1 LFKELNWSLS
11 ETQYNAES
19 IQVLEGLEA
28 IRKRPGMYI
37 GSTGSRG
44 LHHLA
49 YEIIDNAIDEAGA
62 GFCDQIAVII
72 NIDGSITIEDNGR
85 GIPIDIHSVKKIA
98 AVRLAFETL
107 HAGGKFGGD
116 TYKTSG
122 GLHGVGAS
130 VVNALSVY
138 LTADIKR
145 NGKLYRVEYVNGGQ
159 LKSDLHVI
167 GKKVTGTG
175 TTVVFKPDPLIF
187 KETTVFKYDS
197 LRSRLMELSFL
208 NNGLTIL
215 LTDLRG
221 ETKSE
226 TFSPKNGIIGFID
239 HLIKLSSVS
248 PVHKKPI
255 YFQGEKDDV
264 LVECAIQYN
273 DGDDESLHSYV
284 NNIPTD
290 EGGTH
295 ESGFRTALTKVFN
308 NYGRKNNLF
317 KKDESLIGDDLKD
330 GLTCVLSLKV
340 KEPQFEGQTK
350 TKLSNMEVEG
360 IVQSLTN
367 EGISQFF
374 EQNSSVAKDVIN
386 RALTTCLIR
395 LAAKKAKELK
405 KKARDAEVKALS
417 GKLAACSGKDKSRNE
432 LFLVEGDSAG
442 GSAKMGRDRRFQAIL
457 PLRGKVINTYRAKID
472 KVLGNEEI
480 RSIITAVG
488 SGIGKEFD
496 LEKGNY
502 ARVCIMTDADIDG
515 AHIRCLLLTFFYR
528 YMKPLILSG
537 RVYIAQSPLYK
548 VEKERGKIIRYA
560 FNDNELK
567 KELKEL
573 GKTAKISRY
582 KGLGEM
588 NPEQLWETTL
598 NPANRRMIQVTI
610 DDTLEAERKL
620 RILMSEQV
628 EPRRDFLMENIVFTD
643 DDM

>member
-1 LFKELNWSLS
+1 MSA
-11 ETQYNAES
+11 TQYNAES

-28 IRKRPGMYI
+28 VRKRPGMYI

-49 YEIIDNAIDEAGA
+49 YEIIDNAIDEAGS
-62 GFCDQIAVII
+62 GFCDQITVII

-85 GIPIDIHSVKKIA
+85 GIPVDIHSVKKIA

-138 LTADIKR
+138 LTIDIKR
-145 NGKLYRVEYVNGGQ
+145 GGKLYRVEYVNGGQ

-167 GKKVTGTG
+167 GKKITGTG

-187 KETTVFKYDS
+187 KETTAFKYDS

-255 YFQGEKDDV
+255 YFKGEKDDV
-264 LVECAIQYN
+264 IVECAIQYN

-340 KEPQFEGQTK
+340 KDPQFEGQTK

-374 EQNSSVAKDVIN
+374 EQNSSIAKDVIN
-386 RALTTCLIR
+386 RTLTTCLLR
-395 LAAKKAKELK
+395 LATKKAKELK

-442 GSAKMGRDRRFQAIL
+442 GSAKMGRDRRSQAIL

-488 SGIGKEFD
+488 SGVGKEFD

-560 FNDNELK
+560 FNDHELK

-620 RILMSEQV
+620 RILMSEEV

>member
-1 LFKELNWSLS
+1 MSA
-11 ETQYNAES
+11 TQYNAES

-28 IRKRPGMYI
+28 VRKRPGMYI

-62 GFCDQIAVII
+62 GFCDQITVTI
-72 NIDGSITIEDNGR
+72 NIDGSIMIEDNGR

-130 VVNALSVY
+130 VVNALSIY
-138 LTADIKR
+138 LSVDVKR
-145 NGKLYRVEYVNGGQ
+145 NGKIYRVEYVNGGQ
-159 LKSDLHVI
+159 LKSDVHVI
-167 GKKVTGTG
+167 GKKITGTG
-175 TTVVFKPDPLIF
+175 TTVVFKPDPIIF

-208 NNGLTIL
+208 NDGLTIIL
-215 LTDLRG
+215 HDLRG

-239 HLIKLSSVS
+239 HLIRQSNVS
-248 PVHKKPI
+248 PVHKRPI
-255 YFQGEKDDV
+255 YFKGEKDEV
-264 LVECAIQYN
+264 IVECAIQYN
-273 DGDDESLHSYV
+273 DGDDESLHTYV

-295 ESGFRTALTKVFN
+295 ESGFRTALTRVFN

-340 KEPQFEGQTK
+340 KDPQFEGQTK

-374 EQNSSVAKDVIN
+374 EQNASIAKDVIN
-386 RALTTCLIR
+386 RTLTTCLLR

-457 PLRGKVINTYRAKID
+457 PLRGKVINTYRAKMD

-480 RSIITAVG
+480 RSIITAIG

-502 ARVCIMTDADIDG
+502 ARICIMTDADIDG

-548 VEKERGKIIRYA
+548 VEKERGKLIHYA
-560 FNDNELK
+560 FNDQELK

-598 NPANRRMIQVTI
+598 NPTNRRMIQVTI

>member
-1 LFKELNWSLS
+1 M
-11 ETQYNAES
+11 QYNAES

-28 IRKRPGMYI
+28 VRRRPGMYI
-37 GSTGSRG
+37 GSTGGKG

-62 GFCDQIAVII
+62 GFCDRISVIL
-72 NIDGSITIEDNGR
+72 NRDGSITIEDNGR
-85 GIPIDIHSVKKIA
+85 GIPVDIHPVKKIS

-130 VVNALSVY
+130 VVNALSEF
-138 LTADIKR
+138 LTVEIKR
-145 NGKLYRVEYVNGGQ
+145 DGKLYRVEYFQGGE
-159 LKSDLHVI
+159 LKSDLKI
-167 GKKVTGTG
+167 INKKVKGTG
-175 TTVVFKPDPLIF
+175 TTVTFKPDPHIF
-187 KETTVFKYDS
+187 KETTVFKYDT

-208 NNGLTIL
+208 NQGLTII
-215 LTDLRG
+215 LTDQRG
-221 ETKSE
+221 DIRSE
-226 TFSPKNGIIGFID
+226 TFYQQQGIIGFVE
-239 HLIKLSSVS
+239 HLMKEAGVS

-255 YFQGEKDDV
+255 YFLGEKEDV
-264 LVECAIQYN
+264 IVECALQYN
-273 DGDDESLHSYV
+273 DGEDEAMHSYV

-295 ESGFRTALTKVFN
+295 ESGFRTALTKAFN
-308 NYGRKNNLF
+308 NYARKNNLF
-317 KKDESLIGDDLKD
+317 KKDEGLIGDDLRD
-330 GLTCVLSLKV
+330 GLTCILSLKV

-350 TKLSNMEVEG
+350 TKLSNLEVEG

-367 EGISQFF
+367 EGISQFL
-374 EQNSSVAKDVIN
+374 EQNPALAKQVIS
-386 RALTTCLIR
+386 RTLTTCLQR

-417 GKLAACSGKDKSRNE
+417 GKLAACSGKDKTRNE

-457 PLRGKVINTYRAKID
+457 PLRGKVINTYRAKLD
-472 KVLGNEEI
+472 RVLENEEI

-496 LEKGNY
+496 LDKGNY

-560 FNDNELK
+560 FNDEELK

-573 GKTAKISRY
+573 GKTAKVSRY

>member
-1 LFKELNWSLS
+1 LS

-28 IRKRPGMYI
+28 VRKRPGMYI

-62 GFCDQIAVII
+62 GFCDQIAVTI
-72 NIDGSITIEDNGR
+72 NIDGSITIVDNGR
-85 GIPIDIHSVKKIA
+85 GIPVDIHSVKKIA

-138 LTADIKR
+138 LTVDIKR
-145 NGKLYRVEYVNGGQ
+145 NGKIYRVQYVNGGQ

-175 TTVVFKPDPLIF
+175 TSVAFKPDPLIF
-187 KETTVFKYDS
+187 KETTIFKYDS

-208 NNGLTIL
+208 NNGLTII

-221 ETKSE
+221 ETRSE
-226 TFSPKNGIIGFID
+226 TFSSKNGIIGFID

-248 PVHKKPI
+248 PVLKKPV
-255 YFQGEKDDV
+255 YFKGEKDDV

-317 KKDESLIGDDLKD
+317 KKDENLIGDDLKD

-340 KEPQFEGQTK
+340 KDPQFEGQTK

-374 EQNSSVAKDVIN
+374 EQNSSVAKEVIN
-386 RALTTCLIR
+386 RTLTTCLIR

-472 KVLGNEEI
+472 KILGNEEI

-502 ARVCIMTDADIDG
+502 ARICIMTDADIDG

-528 YMKPLILSG
+528 YMKPLILNG

-548 VEKERGKIIRYA
+548 VEKERGKLVRYA
-560 FNDNELK
+560 FNDQELK

-598 NPANRRMIQVTI
+598 NPTNRRMIQVTI

>member
-1 LFKELNWSLS
+1 MS

-28 IRKRPGMYI
+28 VRKRPGMYI

-62 GFCDQIAVII
+62 GFCDQIAVTI
-72 NIDGSITIEDNGR
+72 NIDGSITIVDNGR
-85 GIPIDIHSVKKIA
+85 GIPVDIHSVKKIA

-138 LTADIKR
+138 LTVDIKR
-145 NGKLYRVEYVNGGQ
+145 NGKIYRVEYINGGQ

-167 GKKVTGTG
+167 GKKITGTG
-175 TTVVFKPDPLIF
+175 TSVVFKPDPLIF
-187 KETTVFKYDS
+187 KETTIFKYDS

-208 NNGLTIL
+208 NNGLTII

-221 ETKSE
+221 ETRSE
-226 TFSPKNGIIGFID
+226 TFSSKNGIIGFID

-248 PVHKKPI
+248 PVLKKPV
-255 YFQGEKDDV
+255 YFKGEKDDV

-317 KKDESLIGDDLKD
+317 KKDENLIGDDLKD

-340 KEPQFEGQTK
+340 KDPQFEGQTK

-374 EQNSSVAKDVIN
+374 EQNSSVAKEVIN
-386 RALTTCLIR
+386 RTLTTCLIR

-472 KVLGNEEI
+472 KILGNEEI

-528 YMKPLILSG
+528 YMKPLILNG

-548 VEKERGKIIRYA
+548 VEKERGKLIRYA
-560 FNDNELK
+560 FNDQELK

-598 NPANRRMIQVTI
+598 NPTNRRMIQVTI

>member
-1 LFKELNWSLS
+1 MS

-28 IRKRPGMYI
+28 VRKRPGMYI

-62 GFCDQIAVII
+62 EFCDQIAVTI
-72 NIDGSITIEDNGR
+72 NIDGSMTIEDNGR
-85 GIPIDIHSVKKIA
+85 GIPVDIHSVKKIA

-107 HAGGKFGGD
+107 HAGGKFSGD

-130 VVNALSVY
+130 VVNALSAY
-138 LTADIKR
+138 LTVDIKR
-145 NGKLYRVEYVNGGQ
+145 GGKCYRVEYVNGGQ

-167 GKKVTGTG
+167 GKKITGTG
-175 TTVVFKPDPLIF
+175 TTVIFKPDPLIF
-187 KETTVFKYDS
+187 KETTVFKYDN

-208 NNGLTIL
+208 NNGLTIFL
-215 LTDLRG
+215 SDKRG

-226 TFSPKNGIIGFID
+226 TFCSQNGIIGFVE
-239 HLIKLSSVS
+239 HLSKESAVL
-248 PVHKKPI
+248 PVHKKPL
-255 YFQGEKDDV
+255 YFKGEKDDV
-264 LVECAIQYN
+264 IVECALQYT

-308 NYGRKNNLF
+308 NYGRKNNIF
-317 KKDESLIGDDLKD
+317 KKDENLIGDDLRD
-330 GLTCVLSLKV
+330 GLICVLSLKV
-340 KEPQFEGQTK
+340 KDPQFEGQTK

-374 EQNSSVAKDVIN
+374 EQNPSVAKDVIN
-386 RALTTCLIR
+386 RTLTTCLVR

-472 KVLGNEEI
+472 KVLENEEI

-502 ARVCIMTDADIDG
+502 ARICIMTDADIDG

-560 FNDNELK
+560 FDDNELK
-567 KELKEL
+567 KELKDL

-598 NPANRRMIQVTI
+598 NPVNRRMVQVTI
-610 DDTLEAERKL
+610 DDLLEAERKL

>member
-1 LFKELNWSLS
+1 MS
-11 ETQYNAES
+11 ETQYNGES
-19 IQVLEGLEA
+19 IQVLEGLA
-28 IRKRPGMYI
+28 AVRKRPGMYI
-37 GSTGSRG
+37 GSTGSKG

-62 GFCDQIAVII
+62 GFCDRIEVTL
-72 NIDGSITIEDNGR
+72 NPDGSLTIDDNGR
-85 GIPIDIHSVKKIA
+85 GIPVEVHSVKKIP

-107 HAGGKFGGD
+107 HAGGKFDGNS
-116 TYKTSG
+116 YKTSG

-138 LTADIKR
+138 MTVNIRR
-145 NGKLYRVEYVNGGQ
+145 NGKRYCVEYFNGGQ
-159 LKSDLHVI
+159 LKSDLHII
-167 GKKVTGTG
+167 GKKVIGTG
-175 TTVVFKPDPLIF
+175 TLVVFKPDPFIF
-187 KETTVFKYDS
+187 KETTHFKYDN

-215 LTDLRG
+215 LTDLRK
-221 ETKSE
+221 EIKSE
-226 TFSPKNGIIGFID
+226 TFYSQNGIIGFIE
-239 HLIKLSSVS
+239 HLIKASSVS

-255 YFQGEKDDV
+255 YFKGEKDDV
-264 LVECAIQYN
+264 LMECAIKYN

-295 ESGFRTALTKVFN
+295 ESGFRTALTRVFN
-308 NYGRKNNLF
+308 LYGRKNNLF
-317 KKDESLIGDDLKD
+317 KKDENLIGDDLKD
-330 GLTCVLSLKV
+330 GLTCVLSLKI
-340 KEPQFEGQTK
+340 KDPQFEGQTK
-350 TKLSNMEVEG
+350 TRLSNMEVEG

-374 EQNSSVAKDVIN
+374 DQNPSVAKEVIN
-386 RALTTCLIR
+386 RSLTTCLQR
-395 LAAKKAKELK
+395 MAAKKAKELK
-405 KKARDAEVKALS
+405 KKTRDAEVKALS

-457 PLRGKVINTYRAKID
+457 PLRGKVINTYRAKLD
-472 KVLGNEEI
+472 KVLENEEI

-496 LEKGNY
+496 LVKGNY
-502 ARVCIMTDADIDG
+502 ARICIMTDADIDG

-560 FNDNELK
+560 FDEHELK

>member
-1 LFKELNWSLS
+1 MSA
-11 ETQYNAES
+11 TQYNAES

-28 IRKRPGMYI
+28 VRKRPGMYI

-62 GFCDQIAVII
+62 GFCNQISVTI
-72 NIDGSITIEDNGR
+72 NIDGSIMIEDNGR
-85 GIPIDIHSVKKIA
+85 GIPVDIHSVKKIA

-130 VVNALSVY
+130 VVNALSVF
-138 LTADIKR
+138 LTVDIKR

-167 GKKVTGTG
+167 GKKIIGTG
-175 TTVVFKPDPLIF
+175 SSVVFKPDPLIF
-187 KETTVFKYDS
+187 KETTTFKYDS

-208 NNGLTIL
+208 NNGLTII

-226 TFSPKNGIIGFID
+226 TFSPQNGIIGFID
-239 HLIKLSSVS
+239 HLNKLTNVS

-255 YFQGEKDDV
+255 YFKGEKEDV
-264 LVECAIQYN
+264 IVECAIQYN
-273 DGDDESLHSYV
+273 DSDDESLHSYV

-317 KKDESLIGDDLKD
+317 KKDENLIGDDLKD

-340 KEPQFEGQTK
+340 KDPQFEGQTK

-374 EQNSSVAKDVIN
+374 EQNTSIAKEVIN

-417 GKLAACSGKDKSRNE
+417 GKLAACSGKDKTRNE

-472 KVLGNEEI
+472 KVLENEEI

-488 SGIGKEFD
+488 SGVGKEFD

-548 VEKERGKIIRYA
+548 LEKERGKIVHYA
-560 FNDNELK
+560 FDDHELK

-598 NPANRRMIQVTI
+598 NPTNRRMIQVTI

-620 RILMSEQV
+620 RILMSELV

>member
-1 LFKELNWSLS
+1 MSA
-11 ETQYNAES
+11 TQYNAES

-28 IRKRPGMYI
+28 VRKRPSMYI

-49 YEIIDNAIDEAGA
+49 YEIIDNAIDEAGS
-62 GFCDQIAVII
+62 GFCDQIAVTI

-85 GIPIDIHSVKKIA
+85 GIPVDIHSIKKIA

-138 LTADIKR
+138 LTVDIKR
-145 NGKLYRVEYVNGGQ
+145 NGKLYHVEYVNGGQ

-167 GKKVTGTG
+167 GKKITGTG

-248 PVHKKPI
+248 PVHKNPI
-255 YFQGEKDDV
+255 YFKGEKDDV
-264 LVECAIQYN
+264 IVECAIQYN

-340 KEPQFEGQTK
+340 KDPQFEGQTK

-374 EQNSSVAKDVIN
+374 EQNSSIAKDVIN
-386 RALTTCLIR
+386 RTLTTCLLR

-560 FNDNELK
+560 FNDHELK

>member
-1 LFKELNWSLS
+1 MSDQ
-11 ETQYNAES
+11 QYNANS

-28 IRKRPGMYI
+28 VRKRPGMYI
-37 GSTGSRG
+37 GSTGSKG

-62 GFCDQIAVII
+62 GFCDQIFITI
-72 NIDGSITIEDNGR
+72 NVDGSMTVEDNGR
-85 GIPIDIHSVKKIA
+85 GIPVDIHADKQIS

-107 HAGGKFGGD
+107 HAGGKFGGEI
-116 TYKTSG
+116 YKTSG

-130 VVNALSVY
+130 VVNALCVY
-138 LTADIKR
+138 LTVEIKR
-145 NGKLYRVEYVNGGQ
+145 DGKLYRVEYHNGGQ
-159 LKSDLHVI
+159 LKSDLAIV
-167 GKKVTGTG
+167 KKKIKGTG
-175 TTVVFKPDPLIF
+175 TSVTFKPDPLIF
-187 KETTVFKYDS
+187 KETTVFKYDT
-197 LRSRLMELSFL
+197 LKSRLMELSYL
-208 NNGLTIL
+208 NSGLTII
-215 LTDLRG
+215 LTDKRG

-226 TFSPKNGIIGFID
+226 TFSSQNGIIGFVE
-239 HLIKLSSVS
+239 HLNREAGLAI
-248 PVHKKPI
+248 VHKKPI
-255 YFQGEKDDV
+255 YFQGAKEDV
-264 LVECAIQYN
+264 LIECAIQYN
-273 DGDDESLHSYV
+273 EGEDESLHSYV

-317 KKDESLIGDDLKD
+317 KKDENLIGDDLKD
-330 GLTCVLSLKV
+330 GLTCVLALKIRD
-340 KEPQFEGQTK
+340 PQFEGQTK
-350 TKLSNMEVEG
+350 TKLSNMEIEG

-367 EGISQFF
+367 EGIGQFF
-374 EQNSSVAKDVIN
+374 EKNPSLAKEVIN
-386 RALTTCLIR
+386 RTLSTCLLR

-405 KKARDAEVKALS
+405 KKTRDAEVKALS
-417 GKLAACSGKDKSRNE
+417 GKLAACSGKDKTRNE

-457 PLRGKVINTYRAKID
+457 PLRGKVINTYRAKTD
-472 KVLGNEEI
+472 KVLENEEI
-480 RSIITAVG
+480 RSIISAIG

-528 YMKPLILSG
+528 YMKPLILG
-537 RVYIAQSPLYK
+537 GKVFIAQSPLYK
-548 VEKERGKIIRYA
+548 IEKERGKIIRYA
-560 FNDNELK
+560 FDDDELK
-567 KELKEL
+567 RELKEL

-598 NPANRRMIQVTI
+598 NPVNRRMIQVTI
-610 DDTLEAERKL
+610 DDALEAERKL

-628 EPRRDFLMENIVFTD
+628 EPRREFMMENIIFTN

>member
-1 LFKELNWSLS
+1 MSA
-11 ETQYNAES
+11 TQYNAES

-28 IRKRPGMYI
+28 VRKRPGMYI

-62 GFCDQIAVII
+62 GFCSQITVTI
-72 NIDGSITIEDNGR
+72 NIDGSIMIEDNGR

-138 LTADIKR
+138 LIVDVKR
-145 NGKLYRVEYVNGGQ
+145 NGKIYRVEYVNGGQ
-159 LKSDLHVI
+159 LKSDVHVI
-167 GKKVTGTG
+167 GKKITGTG
-175 TTVVFKPDPLIF
+175 TTVVFKPDPIIF

-208 NNGLTIL
+208 NDGLTITL
-215 LTDLRG
+215 HDLRG
-221 ETKSE
+221 DTKSE
-226 TFSPKNGIIGFID
+226 IFSPKNGIIGFID
-239 HLIKLSSVS
+239 HLIKQSNVS

-255 YFQGEKDDV
+255 YFKGEKEEV
-264 LVECAIQYN
+264 IVECAIQYN

-295 ESGFRTALTKVFN
+295 ESGFRTALTRVFN

-340 KEPQFEGQTK
+340 KDPQFEGQTK
-350 TKLSNMEVEG
+350 TKPSNMEVEG
-360 IVQSLTN
+360 LVQSLTN

-374 EQNSSVAKDVIN
+374 DQNASVAKDVIN

-480 RSIITAVG
+480 RSIITAIG

-548 VEKERGKIIRYA
+548 VEKERGKLIRYA
-560 FNDNELK
+560 FNDRELK
-567 KELKEL
+567 RELKEL

-598 NPANRRMIQVTI
+598 NPTNRRMIQVTI

>member
-1 LFKELNWSLS
+1 MSA
-11 ETQYNAES
+11 TRYNAES

-28 IRKRPGMYI
+28 VRKRPGMYI

-49 YEIIDNAIDEAGA
+49 YEIIDNAIDEAGS
-62 GFCDQIAVII
+62 GFCDQIAVTI
-72 NIDGSITIEDNGR
+72 NIDGSIMIADNGR
-85 GIPIDIHSVKKIA
+85 GIPVDIHSVKKIS

-138 LTADIKR
+138 LTVDIKR
-145 NGKLYRVEYVNGGQ
+145 GGKLYRVEYVNGGQ
-159 LKSDLHVI
+159 LKSDLQVI
-167 GKKVTGTG
+167 KKKITGTG
-175 TTVVFKPDPLIF
+175 TSVVFKPDPSIF
-187 KETTVFKYDS
+187 NETTVFRYDS

-208 NNGLTIL
+208 NSGLTIL

-226 TFSPKNGIIGFID
+226 TFAPKNGIIGFIE
-239 HLIKLSSVS
+239 HLIKLASVS
-248 PVHKKPI
+248 PVHKNPI
-255 YFQGEKDDV
+255 YFKGEKDDV
-264 LVECAIQYN
+264 ILECAIQYN
-273 DGDDESLHSYV
+273 DGDDEALRSYV

-317 KKDESLIGDDLKD
+317 KKEESLIGDDLKD

-340 KEPQFEGQTK
+340 KDPQFEGQTK

-374 EQNSSVAKDVIN
+374 EQNPSVAKDVIN
-386 RALTTCLIR
+386 RTLTTCLLR

-472 KVLGNEEI
+472 KVLANEEI
-480 RSIITAVG
+480 RSIITAIG

-548 VEKERGKIIRYA
+548 IEKERGKIIRYA
-560 FNDNELK
+560 FNEHELK

-598 NPANRRMIQVTI
+598 NPVNRRMIQVTI

-620 RILMSEQV
+620 RILMSELV
-628 EPRRDFLMENIVFTD
+628 EPRHNFLMENIVFSD
-643 DDM
+643 DDL

>member
-1 LFKELNWSLS
+1 LS

-28 IRKRPGMYI
+28 VRKRPGMYI

-49 YEIIDNAIDEAGA
+49 YEIIDNAIDEAGV
-62 GFCDQIAVII
+62 GLCDRIAVTL
-72 NIDGSITIEDNGR
+72 NKDGSITIEDNGR
-85 GIPIDIHSVKKIA
+85 GIPVDIHPIKKIP

-107 HAGGKFGGD
+107 HAGGKFSGD
-116 TYKTSG
+116 AYKTSG

-130 VVNALSVY
+130 VVNALSVD
-138 LTADIKR
+138 LSVEIKR
-145 NGKLYRVEYVNGGQ
+145 GGKLYRIEYIDGGQ
-159 LKSDLHVI
+159 LKSDLQVI
-167 GKKVTGTG
+167 KKKITGTG

-187 KETTVFKYDS
+187 KETTIFKYDS

-208 NNGLTIL
+208 NNGLTII

-221 ETKSE
+221 EIKSE
-226 TFSPKNGIIGFID
+226 TFFFQNGIVGFVE
-239 HLIKLSSVS
+239 HLIKEASVS

-255 YFQGEKDDV
+255 YFKGEKEEV
-264 LVECAIQYN
+264 IVECAVLYN

-308 NYGRKNNLF
+308 SYGRKNNLF

-350 TKLSNMEVEG
+350 TKLSNPEIEG

-374 EQNSSVAKDVIN
+374 EQNSTVAKDVIN
-386 RALTTCLIR
+386 RTLTTCLIR

-417 GKLAACSGKDKSRNE
+417 GKLAACSGKDKSLNE

-457 PLRGKVINTYRAKID
+457 PLRGKVINTYRAKLD
-472 KVLGNEEI
+472 KVLENEEI

-502 ARVCIMTDADIDG
+502 ARICIMTDADIDG

-548 VEKERGKIIRYA
+548 VERDRGKMIRYA
-560 FNDNELK
+560 FDDHELK
-567 KELKEL
+567 QELKEL

-628 EPRRDFLMENIVFTD
+628 EPRRDFLMENIIFTD

>member
-1 LFKELNWSLS
+1 LS

-28 IRKRPGMYI
+28 VRKRPGMYI

-49 YEIIDNAIDEAGA
+49 YEIIDNAIDETGI
-62 GFCDQIAVII
+62 GFCDQIAVTI
-72 NIDGSITIEDNGR
+72 NLDGSITIEDNGR
-85 GIPIDIHSVKKIA
+85 GIPVDIHSVKKIA

-138 LTADIKR
+138 LTVDIKR
-145 NGKLYRVEYVNGGQ
+145 NGKLYRVEYINGGQ

-187 KETTVFKYDS
+187 KETTIFKYDS

-226 TFSPKNGIIGFID
+226 SFSAENGIIGFID
-239 HLIKLSSVS
+239 HLNKSASVS

-255 YFQGEKDDV
+255 YFKGEKDDV

-295 ESGFRTALTKVFN
+295 ESGFRTALTRVFN

-317 KKDESLIGDDLKD
+317 KKDENLIGDDLKD

-340 KEPQFEGQTK
+340 KDPQFEGQTK

>member
-1 LFKELNWSLS
+1 MS

-28 IRKRPGMYI
+28 VRKRPGMYI

-62 GFCDQIAVII
+62 GFCDQIAVTI
-72 NIDGSITIEDNGR
+72 NIDGSITVEDNGR
-85 GIPIDIHSVKKIA
+85 GIPVDIHSVKKIA

-145 NGKLYRVEYVNGGQ
+145 DGKLYRVEYVDGGQ

-167 GKKVTGTG
+167 KKKITGTG

-221 ETKSE
+221 ETRSE

-255 YFQGEKDDV
+255 YFKGEKDDV
-264 LVECAIQYN
+264 IVECAIQYN

-295 ESGFRTALTKVFN
+295 ESGFRTALTRVFN

-317 KKDESLIGDDLKD
+317 KKDENLIGDDLKD

-340 KEPQFEGQTK
+340 KDPQFEGQTK

-386 RALTTCLIR
+386 RTLTTCLIR

-560 FNDNELK
+560 FNDHELK
-567 KELKEL
+567 QELKEL

>member
-1 LFKELNWSLS
+1 LS
-11 ETQYNAES
+11 ATQYNAES

-28 IRKRPGMYI
+28 VRKRPGMYI

-62 GFCDQIAVII
+62 GFCNQISVTI
-72 NIDGSITIEDNGR
+72 NIDGSIMIEDNGR
-85 GIPIDIHSVKKIA
+85 GIPVDIHSVKKIA

-130 VVNALSVY
+130 VVNALSVF
-138 LTADIKR
+138 LTVDIKR

-167 GKKVTGTG
+167 GKKIIGTG
-175 TTVVFKPDPLIF
+175 SSVVFKPDPLIF
-187 KETTVFKYDS
+187 KETTTFKYDS

-208 NNGLTIL
+208 NNGLTII

-226 TFSPKNGIIGFID
+226 TFSPQNGIIGFID
-239 HLIKLSSVS
+239 HLNKLTNVS

-255 YFQGEKDDV
+255 YFKGEKEDV
-264 LVECAIQYN
+264 IVECAIQYN
-273 DGDDESLHSYV
+273 DSDDESLHSYV

-317 KKDESLIGDDLKD
+317 KKDENLIGDDLKD

-340 KEPQFEGQTK
+340 KDPQFEGQTK

-374 EQNSSVAKDVIN
+374 EQNTSIAKEVIN

-417 GKLAACSGKDKSRNE
+417 GKLAACSGKDKTRNE

-472 KVLGNEEI
+472 KVLENEEI

-488 SGIGKEFD
+488 SGVGKEFD

-548 VEKERGKIIRYA
+548 LEKERGKIVHYA
-560 FNDNELK
+560 FDDHELK

-598 NPANRRMIQVTI
+598 NPTNRRMIQVTI

-620 RILMSEQV
+620 RILMSELV

>member
-1 LFKELNWSLS
+1 MS

-28 IRKRPGMYI
+28 VRKRPGMYI
-37 GSTGSRG
+37 GSTGSKG
-44 LHHLA
+44 LHHCA
-49 YEIIDNAIDEAGA
+49 FEIIDNAIDEAGA
-62 GFCDQIAVII
+62 GFCDRISVTV

-85 GIPIDIHSVKKIA
+85 GIPVDIHPVKKIA

-130 VVNALSVY
+130 VVNALSSY
-138 LTADIKR
+138 LIVQIKR
-145 NGKLYRVEYVNGGQ
+145 GGKLYSVEYANGGE
-159 LKSDLHVI
+159 LKSDLHI
-167 GKKVTGTG
+167 IKKKITGTG
-175 TTVVFKPDPLIF
+175 TTVIFKPDPLIF
-187 KETTVFKYDS
+187 KETTVFKYDT
-197 LRSRLMELSFL
+197 LKSRLMELSFL
-208 NNGLTIL
+208 NKELTIL
-215 LTDLRG
+215 LTDQRG
-221 ETKSE
+221 ETTKSE
-226 TFSPKNGIIGFID
+226 TFISKNGIIGFVD
-239 HLIKLSSVS
+239 HLVKESRFS

-255 YFQGEKDDV
+255 YFQGEKEDV
-264 LVECAIQYN
+264 VVECAIQYN

-350 TKLSNMEVEG
+350 TKLSNMEAEG

-374 EQNSSVAKDVIN
+374 EHNPSTAKDVIN
-386 RALTTCLIR
+386 RTLTTCALR

-405 KKARDAEVKALS
+405 KKARDAELKALS
-417 GKLAACSGKDKSRNE
+417 GKLAACSGKDKALNE

-457 PLRGKVINTYRAKID
+457 PLRGKVINTYRAKLD
-472 KVLGNEEI
+472 KILENEEI
-480 RSIITAVG
+480 RSIITSIGA
-488 SGIGKEFD
+488 GIGKEFD
-496 LEKGNY
+496 LEKCNY

-528 YMKPLILSG
+528 YMKPLIQNG
-537 RVYIAQSPLYK
+537 RVFIAQSPLYK
-548 VEKERGKIIRYA
+548 VEKERGKLIRYA
-560 FNDNELK
+560 FDDQELK
-567 KELKEL
+567 KELKDL

-598 NPANRRMIQVTI
+598 NPVKRRMIQVTI

-628 EPRRDFLMENIVFTD
+628 EPRRDFLMENIIFTD

>member
-1 LFKELNWSLS
+1 MSAN
-11 ETQYNAES
+11 QYNAES

-28 IRKRPGMYI
+28 VRRRPGMYI

-62 GFCDQIAVII
+62 GFCDYISVTLNQ
-72 NIDGSITIEDNGR
+72 DGSIAIEDNGR
-85 GIPIDIHSVKKIA
+85 GIPVDIHAGKKIS

-130 VVNALSVY
+130 VVNALSES
-138 LTADIKR
+138 LTVEIKR
-145 NGKLYRVEYVNGGQ
+145 DGKLYRVEYLHGGE
-159 LKSDLHVI
+159 LKSDLKAV
-167 GKKVTGTG
+167 GKKIKGTG
-175 TTVVFKPDPLIF
+175 TTVIFKPDPSTF
-187 KETTVFKYDS
+187 KETTTFKYDT
-197 LRSRLMELSFL
+197 LRSRLLELSFL
-208 NNGLTIL
+208 NKGLTII

-221 ETKSE
+221 EMKSE
-226 TFSPKNGIIGFID
+226 TFSQQQGIIGFVE
-239 HLIKLSSVS
+239 HLMKEAGVS
-248 PVHKKPI
+248 AVHRKII
-255 YFQGEKDDV
+255 YFTGQKEDV
-264 LVECAIQYN
+264 IVECALQYS
-273 DGDDESLHSYV
+273 DGEDEALHSYV

-295 ESGFRTALTKVFN
+295 ESGFRTALTKAFN

-317 KKDESLIGDDLKD
+317 KKEESLIGDDLRD
-330 GLTCVLSLKV
+330 GLTCILSLKI
-340 KEPQFEGQTK
+340 KDPQFEGQTK
-350 TKLSNMEVEG
+350 TKLSNLEVEG

-367 EGISQFF
+367 EGISQFL
-374 EQNSSVAKDVIN
+374 EQNPALAKQVIN
-386 RALTTCLIR
+386 RTLTTCLLR

-417 GKLAACSGKDKSRNE
+417 GKLAACSGKDKNRNE

-457 PLRGKVINTYRAKID
+457 PLRGKVINTYRAKLD
-472 KVLGNEEI
+472 KILENEEI

-528 YMKPLILSG
+528 YMKPLILNG
-537 RVYIAQSPLYK
+537 RVFIAQSPLYK
-548 VEKERGKIIRYA
+548 VEKERGKITRYA
-560 FNDNELK
+560 FDDGELK
-567 KELKEL
+567 QQLKEL
-573 GKTAKISRY
+573 GKTAKVSRY

-620 RILMSEQV
+620 RILMGDQV
-628 EPRRDFLMENIVFTD
+628 EPRRDFLMDNIVFTD

>member
-1 LFKELNWSLS
+1 MS

-28 IRKRPGMYI
+28 VRKRPGMYI

-62 GFCDQIAVII
+62 GFCDQITVTI

-85 GIPIDIHSVKKIA
+85 GIPVDIHSVKKIP

-145 NGKLYRVEYVNGGQ
+145 GGKLYRVEYVNGGQ
-159 LKSDLHVI
+159 LKADLHI
-167 GKKVTGTG
+167 IKKKISGTG

-187 KETTVFKYDS
+187 KETTIFKYDS

-208 NNGLTIL
+208 NNGLTIS

-226 TFSPKNGIIGFID
+226 TFSPIDGIIGFVE
-239 HLIKLSSVS
+239 HLIKEASVL

-255 YFQGEKDDV
+255 YFKGEKEDV
-264 LVECAIQYN
+264 IIECAIQYN
-273 DGDDESLHSYV
+273 NGDDESLHSYV

-317 KKDESLIGDDLKD
+317 KKDENLIGDDLKD

-340 KEPQFEGQTK
+340 KDPQFEGQTK

-374 EQNSSVAKDVIN
+374 
-386 RALTTCLIR
+386 
-395 LAAKKAKELK
+395 
-405 KKARDAEVKALS
+405 
-417 GKLAACSGKDKSRNE
+417 
-432 LFLVEGDSAG
+432 
-442 GSAKMGRDRRFQAIL
+442 
-457 PLRGKVINTYRAKID
+457 
-472 KVLGNEEI
+472 
-480 RSIITAVG
+480 
-488 SGIGKEFD
+488 
-496 LEKGNY
+496 
-502 ARVCIMTDADIDG
+502 
-515 AHIRCLLLTFFYR
+515 
-528 YMKPLILSG
+528 
-537 RVYIAQSPLYK
+537 
-548 VEKERGKIIRYA
+548 
-560 FNDNELK
+560 
-567 KELKEL
+567 
-573 GKTAKISRY
+573 
-582 KGLGEM
+582 
-588 NPEQLWETTL
+588 
-598 NPANRRMIQVTI
+598 
-610 DDTLEAERKL
+610 
-620 RILMSEQV
+620 
-628 EPRRDFLMENIVFTD
+628 
-643 DDM
+643 

>member
-1 LFKELNWSLS
+1 MS

-28 IRKRPGMYI
+28 VRKRPGMYI

-49 YEIIDNAIDEAGA
+49 YEIIDNAIDEAGV
-62 GFCDQIAVII
+62 GLCDRIAVTL
-72 NIDGSITIEDNGR
+72 NKDGSITIEDNGR
-85 GIPIDIHSVKKIA
+85 GIPVDIHPIKKIP

-107 HAGGKFGGD
+107 HAGGKFSGD
-116 TYKTSG
+116 AYKTSG

-130 VVNALSVY
+130 VVNALSVD
-138 LTADIKR
+138 LSVEIKR
-145 NGKLYRVEYVNGGQ
+145 GGKLYRIEYIDGGQ
-159 LKSDLHVI
+159 LKSDLQVI
-167 GKKVTGTG
+167 KKKITGTG

-187 KETTVFKYDS
+187 KETTIFKYDS

-208 NNGLTIL
+208 NNGLTII

-221 ETKSE
+221 EIKSE
-226 TFSPKNGIIGFID
+226 TFFFQNGIVGFVE
-239 HLIKLSSVS
+239 HLIKEASVS

-255 YFQGEKDDV
+255 YFKGEKEEV
-264 LVECAIQYN
+264 IVECAVLYN

-308 NYGRKNNLF
+308 SYGRKNNLF

-350 TKLSNMEVEG
+350 TKLSNPEIEG

-374 EQNSSVAKDVIN
+374 EQNSTVAKDVIN
-386 RALTTCLIR
+386 RTLTTCLIR

-417 GKLAACSGKDKSRNE
+417 GKLAACSGKDKSLNE

-457 PLRGKVINTYRAKID
+457 PLRGKVINTYRAKLD
-472 KVLGNEEI
+472 KVLENEEI

-502 ARVCIMTDADIDG
+502 ARICIMTDADIDG

-548 VEKERGKIIRYA
+548 VERDRGKMIRYA
-560 FNDNELK
+560 FDDHELK
-567 KELKEL
+567 QELKEL

-628 EPRRDFLMENIVFTD
+628 EPRRDFLMENIIFTD

>member
-1 LFKELNWSLS
+1 MSA
-11 ETQYNAES
+11 TRYNAES

-28 IRKRPGMYI
+28 VRKRPGMYI

-49 YEIIDNAIDEAGA
+49 YEIIDNAIDEAGS
-62 GFCDQIAVII
+62 GFCDQIAVTI
-72 NIDGSITIEDNGR
+72 NIDGSIMIADNGR
-85 GIPIDIHSVKKIA
+85 GIPVDIHSVKKIS

-138 LTADIKR
+138 LTVDIKR
-145 NGKLYRVEYVNGGQ
+145 GGKLYRVEYVNGGQ
-159 LKSDLHVI
+159 LKSDLQVI
-167 GKKVTGTG
+167 KKKITGTG
-175 TTVVFKPDPLIF
+175 TSVVFKPDPSIF
-187 KETTVFKYDS
+187 NETTVFRYDS

-208 NNGLTIL
+208 NSGLTIL

-226 TFSPKNGIIGFID
+226 TFAPKNGIIGFIE
-239 HLIKLSSVS
+239 HLIKLASVS
-248 PVHKKPI
+248 PVHKNPI
-255 YFQGEKDDV
+255 YFKGEKDDV
-264 LVECAIQYN
+264 ILECAIQYN
-273 DGDDESLHSYV
+273 DGDDEALRSYV

-317 KKDESLIGDDLKD
+317 KKEESLIGDDLKD

-340 KEPQFEGQTK
+340 KDPQFEGQTK

-374 EQNSSVAKDVIN
+374 EQNPSVAKDVIN
-386 RALTTCLIR
+386 RTLTTCLLR

-480 RSIITAVG
+480 RSIITAIG

-548 VEKERGKIIRYA
+548 IEKERGKIIRYA
-560 FNDNELK
+560 FNEHELK

-598 NPANRRMIQVTI
+598 NPVNRRMIQVTI

-620 RILMSEQV
+620 RILMSELV
-628 EPRRDFLMENIVFTD
+628 EPRHNFLMENIVFSD
-643 DDM
+643 DDL

>member
-1 LFKELNWSLS
+1 MSAAK
-11 ETQYNAES
+11 YNAES

-28 IRKRPGMYI
+28 VRRRPGMYI
-37 GSTGSRG
+37 GSTGAKG

-62 GFCDQIAVII
+62 GFCDRII
-72 NIDGSITIEDNGR
+72 VTLNRDGSIAIEDNGR
-85 GIPIDIHSVKKIA
+85 GIPVDIHPVKKIP

-107 HAGGKFGGD
+107 HAGGKFSGE

-130 VVNALSVY
+130 VVNALSEYV
-138 LTADIKR
+138 TVEIKR
-145 NGKLYRVEYVNGGQ
+145 DDKLYRVEYVKGGE
-159 LKSDLHVI
+159 LKTDLKVV
-167 GKKVTGTG
+167 GKKVKGTG
-175 TTVVFKPDPLIF
+175 TTVVFKPDPAIF
-187 KETTVFKYDS
+187 KETTTFRYDT
-197 LRSRLMELSFL
+197 LRSRLKELSFL
-208 NNGLTIL
+208 NKGLTIM
-215 LTDLRG
+215 LTDQRG
-221 ETKSE
+221 EAKSE
-226 TFSPKNGIIGFID
+226 IFTEQQGIVGFVE
-239 HLIKLSSVS
+239 HLIKEAEVS

-264 LVECAIQYN
+264 IVECALQYN
-273 DGDDESLHSYV
+273 EGEDESLHSYV

-295 ESGFRTALTKVFN
+295 ESGFRTALTKAFN
-308 NYGRKNNLF
+308 QYGRKNNLF
-317 KKDESLIGDDLKD
+317 KKDESLIGDDLRD
-330 GLTCVLSLKV
+330 GLTCILSLKV
-340 KEPQFEGQTK
+340 REPQFEGQTK
-350 TKLSNMEVEG
+350 TKLSNLEVEG
-360 IVQSLTN
+360 IVQSITN
-367 EGISQFF
+367 EGISQAL
-374 EQNSSVAKDVIN
+374 EQNATQAKQVIN
-386 RALTTCLIR
+386 RTLTTCLQR

-417 GKLAACSGKDKSRNE
+417 GKLAACSGKDKTRNE

-457 PLRGKVINTYRAKID
+457 PLRGKVINTYRAKLD
-472 KVLGNEEI
+472 KILENEEI

-488 SGIGKEFD
+488 SGIGKEFE

-528 YMKPLILSG
+528 FMRPLILSG

-548 VEKERGKIIRYA
+548 LEKERGKITRYA
-560 FNDNELK
+560 FDDEELK
-567 KELKEL
+567 QELKDL
-573 GKTAKISRY
+573 GRNVKISRY

-610 DDTLEAERKL
+610 DDSLEAERKL

>member
-1 LFKELNWSLS
+1 LS

-28 IRKRPGMYI
+28 VRKRPGMYI

-62 GFCDQIAVII
+62 GFCDQIAVTI
-72 NIDGSITIEDNGR
+72 NIDGSITIVDNGR
-85 GIPIDIHSVKKIA
+85 GIPVDIHSVKKIA

-138 LTADIKR
+138 LTVDIKR
-145 NGKLYRVEYVNGGQ
+145 NGKIYRVQYVNGGQ

-175 TTVVFKPDPLIF
+175 TSVAFKPDPLIF
-187 KETTVFKYDS
+187 KETTIFKYDS

-208 NNGLTIL
+208 NNGLTII

-221 ETKSE
+221 ETRSE
-226 TFSPKNGIIGFID
+226 TFSSKNGIIGFID

-248 PVHKKPI
+248 PVLKKPV
-255 YFQGEKDDV
+255 YFKGEKDDV

-317 KKDESLIGDDLKD
+317 KKDENLIGDDLKD

-340 KEPQFEGQTK
+340 KDPQFEGQTK

-374 EQNSSVAKDVIN
+374 EQNSSVAKEVIN
-386 RALTTCLIR
+386 RTLTTCLIR

-472 KVLGNEEI
+472 KILGNEEI

-502 ARVCIMTDADIDG
+502 ARICIMTDADIDG

-528 YMKPLILSG
+528 YMKPLILNG

-548 VEKERGKIIRYA
+548 VEKERGKLIRYA
-560 FNDNELK
+560 FNDQELK

-598 NPANRRMIQVTI
+598 NPTNRRMIQVTI

>member
-1 LFKELNWSLS
+1 
-11 ETQYNAES
+11 
-19 IQVLEGLEA
+19 
-28 IRKRPGMYI
+28 MYI

-62 GFCDQIAVII
+62 GFCDRIAVTL
-72 NIDGSITIEDNGR
+72 NKDGSITIEDNGR
-85 GIPIDIHSVKKIA
+85 GIPVDIHPIKKIP

-107 HAGGKFGGD
+107 HAGGKFSGD

-130 VVNALSVY
+130 VVNALSVD
-138 LTADIKR
+138 LSVEIKR
-145 NGKLYRVEYVNGGQ
+145 GGKLYRIEYIDGGQ
-159 LKSDLHVI
+159 LKSDLQVI
-167 GKKVTGTG
+167 KKKITGTG

-187 KETTVFKYDS
+187 KETTIFKYDS

-221 ETKSE
+221 EIKSE
-226 TFSPKNGIIGFID
+226 TFSPQNGIIGFVE
-239 HLIKLSSVS
+239 HLIKEASVS

-255 YFQGEKDDV
+255 YFKGEKEDV
-264 LVECAIQYN
+264 IVECAILYN

-308 NYGRKNNLF
+308 GYGRKNNLF

-350 TKLSNMEVEG
+350 TKLSNQEIEG

-374 EQNSSVAKDVIN
+374 EQNSAVAKEVIN
-386 RALTTCLIR
+386 RTLTTCLIR

-417 GKLAACSGKDKSRNE
+417 GKLAACSGKDKSLNE

-457 PLRGKVINTYRAKID
+457 PLRGKVINTYRAKLD
-472 KVLGNEEI
+472 KVLENEEI

-502 ARVCIMTDADIDG
+502 ARICIMTDADIDG

-548 VEKERGKIIRYA
+548 VEKERGKMIRYA
-560 FNDNELK
+560 FDAHELK
-567 KELKEL
+567 QELKEL

-628 EPRRDFLMENIVFTD
+628 EPRRDFLMANIIFTD

>member
-1 LFKELNWSLS
+1 MSA
-11 ETQYNAES
+11 TQYNAES

-28 IRKRPGMYI
+28 VRKRPGMYI

-49 YEIIDNAIDEAGA
+49 YEIIDNAIDEAGS
-62 GFCDQIAVII
+62 GFCDQITVII

-85 GIPIDIHSVKKIA
+85 GIPVDIHSVKKIA

-138 LTADIKR
+138 LTIDIKR
-145 NGKLYRVEYVNGGQ
+145 GGKLYRVEYVNGGQ

-167 GKKVTGTG
+167 GKKITGTG

-187 KETTVFKYDS
+187 KETTAFKYDS

-255 YFQGEKDDV
+255 YFKGEKDDV
-264 LVECAIQYN
+264 IVECAIQYN

-340 KEPQFEGQTK
+340 KDPQFEGQTK

-374 EQNSSVAKDVIN
+374 EQNSSIAKDVIN
-386 RALTTCLIR
+386 RTLTTCLLR

-442 GSAKMGRDRRFQAIL
+442 GSAKMGRDRRSQAIL

-488 SGIGKEFD
+488 SGVGKEFD

-560 FNDNELK
+560 FNDHELK

-620 RILMSEQV
+620 RILMSEEV

>member
-1 LFKELNWSLS
+1 MS

-28 IRKRPGMYI
+28 VRKRPGMYI

-44 LHHLA
+44 LHHCV
-49 YEIIDNAIDEAGA
+49 YEIIDNAIDEVGA
-62 GFCDQIAVII
+62 GFCNQIAVTI

-85 GIPIDIHSVKKIA
+85 GIPVDIHSVKKIA

-138 LTADIKR
+138 LTVDIKR
-145 NGKLYRVEYVNGGQ
+145 GGKLYRVEYVNGGQ
-159 LKSDLHVI
+159 LKSDLHVV
-167 GKKVTGTG
+167 KKKITGTG
-175 TTVVFKPDPLIF
+175 TTVIFKPDPQIF

-208 NNGLTIL
+208 NDGLTIVL
-215 LTDLRG
+215 SDLRG

-226 TFSPKNGIIGFID
+226 IFSPKNGVIGFVE
-239 HLIKLSSVS
+239 HLIKESSVI

-255 YFQGEKDDV
+255 YFKGEKDDV
-264 LVECAIQYN
+264 VIECAIQYN

-295 ESGFRTALTKVFN
+295 ESGFRTALTKAFN

-340 KEPQFEGQTK
+340 KDPQFEGQTK

-360 IVQSLTN
+360 LVQSLTN
-367 EGISQFF
+367 EGICQFF
-374 EQNSSVAKDVIN
+374 EQNTSIAKDVIN
-386 RALTTCLIR
+386 RTLTTCLLR

-502 ARVCIMTDADIDG
+502 SRVCIMTDADIDG

-560 FNDNELK
+560 FDDHELK
-567 KELKEL
+567 RELKDL

-598 NPANRRMIQVTI
+598 NPVNRRMIQVTI

-628 EPRRDFLMENIVFTD
+628 EPRRDFLMENIVFTE

>member
-1 LFKELNWSLS
+1 
-11 ETQYNAES
+11 
-19 IQVLEGLEA
+19 
-28 IRKRPGMYI
+28 
-37 GSTGSRG
+37 
-44 LHHLA
+44 
-49 YEIIDNAIDEAGA
+49 
-62 GFCDQIAVII
+62 
-72 NIDGSITIEDNGR
+72 
-85 GIPIDIHSVKKIA
+85 
-98 AVRLAFETL
+98 
-107 HAGGKFGGD
+107 
-116 TYKTSG
+116 
-122 GLHGVGAS
+122 
-130 VVNALSVY
+130 
-138 LTADIKR
+138 
-145 NGKLYRVEYVNGGQ
+145 
-159 LKSDLHVI
+159 
-167 GKKVTGTG
+167 
-175 TTVVFKPDPLIF
+175 
-187 KETTVFKYDS
+187 
-197 LRSRLMELSFL
+197 
-208 NNGLTIL
+208 
-215 LTDLRG
+215 
-221 ETKSE
+221 
-226 TFSPKNGIIGFID
+226 
-239 HLIKLSSVS
+239 
-248 PVHKKPI
+248 
-255 YFQGEKDDV
+255 
-264 LVECAIQYN
+264 
-273 DGDDESLHSYV
+273 
-284 NNIPTD
+284 
-290 EGGTH
+290 
-295 ESGFRTALTKVFN
+295 VFN

-340 KEPQFEGQTK
+340 KDPQFEGQTK

-374 EQNSSVAKDVIN
+374 EQNASIAKDVIN
-386 RALTTCLIR
+386 RTLTTCLLR

-457 PLRGKVINTYRAKID
+457 PLRGKVINTYRAKMD

-480 RSIITAVG
+480 RSIITAIG

-548 VEKERGKIIRYA
+548 VEKERGKLIHYA
-560 FNDNELK
+560 FNDQELK

-598 NPANRRMIQVTI
+598 NPTNRRMIQVTI

>member
-1 LFKELNWSLS
+1 LS
-11 ETQYNAES
+11 ATQYNAES

-28 IRKRPGMYI
+28 VRKRPGMYI

-62 GFCDQIAVII
+62 GFCDQITVTI
-72 NIDGSITIEDNGR
+72 NIDGSIMIEDNGR

-130 VVNALSVY
+130 VVNALSIY
-138 LTADIKR
+138 LSVDVKR
-145 NGKLYRVEYVNGGQ
+145 NGKIYRVEYVNGGQ
-159 LKSDLHVI
+159 LKSDVHVI
-167 GKKVTGTG
+167 GKKITGTG
-175 TTVVFKPDPLIF
+175 TTVVFKPDPIIF

-208 NNGLTIL
+208 NDGLTIIL
-215 LTDLRG
+215 HDLRG

-239 HLIKLSSVS
+239 HLIRQSNVS
-248 PVHKKPI
+248 PVHKRPI
-255 YFQGEKDDV
+255 YFKGEKDEV
-264 LVECAIQYN
+264 IVECAIQYN
-273 DGDDESLHSYV
+273 DGDDESLHTYV

-295 ESGFRTALTKVFN
+295 ESGFRTALTRVFN

-340 KEPQFEGQTK
+340 KDPQFEGQTK

-374 EQNSSVAKDVIN
+374 EQNASIAKDVIN
-386 RALTTCLIR
+386 RTLTTCLLR

-457 PLRGKVINTYRAKID
+457 PLRGKVINTYRAKMD

-480 RSIITAVG
+480 RSIITAIG

-548 VEKERGKIIRYA
+548 VEKERGKLIHYA
-560 FNDNELK
+560 FNDQELK

-598 NPANRRMIQVTI
+598 NPTNRRMIQVTI

>member
-1 LFKELNWSLS
+1 LS

-28 IRKRPGMYI
+28 VRKRPGMYI

-49 YEIIDNAIDEAGA
+49 YEIIDNAIDEVGA
-62 GFCDQIAVII
+62 GFCDRIAVTV

-85 GIPIDIHSVKKIA
+85 GIPVDIHSVKKIA

-130 VVNALSVY
+130 VVNALSVF
-138 LTADIKR
+138 LTVEIKR
-145 NGKLYRVEYVNGGQ
+145 GGKLYRVEYVNGGQ

-167 GKKVTGTG
+167 GKNIKGTG
-175 TTVVFKPDPLIF
+175 TMVVFKPDPLIF
-187 KETTVFKYDS
+187 KETIIFKYDT

-215 LTDLRG
+215 LTDQRG

-226 TFSPKNGIIGFID
+226 TFSPKNGIIGFVE
-239 HLIKLSSVS
+239 HLIKESGVS

-255 YFQGEKDDV
+255 YFKGEKDDV
-264 LVECAIQYN
+264 IVECAILFN
-273 DGDDESLHSYV
+273 DGDNESLHSYV

-308 NYGRKNNLF
+308 SYGRKNNLF
-317 KKDESLIGDDLKD
+317 KKDENLIGDDLKD
-330 GLTCVLSLKV
+330 GLTCILSLKV
-340 KEPQFEGQTK
+340 KDPQFEGQTK

-374 EQNSSVAKDVIN
+374 EQNPSAAKDVIN

-417 GKLAACSGKDKSRNE
+417 GKLAACSGKEKSRNE

-457 PLRGKVINTYRAKID
+457 PLRGKVINTFRAKID
-472 KVLGNEEI
+472 KVLENEEI

-496 LEKGNY
+496 LDKGNY

-560 FNDNELK
+560 FNDHELK

-643 DDM
+643 EDM

>member
-1 LFKELNWSLS
+1 MS

-28 IRKRPGMYI
+28 VRKRPGMYI

-62 GFCDQIAVII
+62 GFCDQITVTI
-72 NIDGSITIEDNGR
+72 NIDGSIMIEDNGR
-85 GIPIDIHSVKKIA
+85 GIPVDIHSVKKIP

-145 NGKLYRVEYVNGGQ
+145 GGKLYRVEYVNGGQ
-159 LKSDLHVI
+159 LKADLHVI
-167 GKKVTGTG
+167 KKKITGTG
-175 TTVVFKPDPLIF
+175 TSVVFKPDPLIF

-226 TFSPKNGIIGFID
+226 TFSPKNGIIGFVE
-239 HLIKLSSVS
+239 HLIKEASVL

-255 YFQGEKDDV
+255 YFKGEKEDV
-264 LVECAIQYN
+264 IVECAIQYN

-317 KKDESLIGDDLKD
+317 KKDENLIGDDLKD

-340 KEPQFEGQTK
+340 KDPQFEGQTK

-386 RALTTCLIR
+386 RTLTTCLIR

-417 GKLAACSGKDKSRNE
+417 GKLAACSGKDKTRNE

-472 KVLGNEEI
+472 KVLENEEI

-560 FNDNELK
+560 FDDHELK

>member
-1 LFKELNWSLS
+1 LS
-11 ETQYNAES
+11 ATQYNAES

-28 IRKRPGMYI
+28 VRKRPGMYI

-62 GFCDQIAVII
+62 GFCDQITVTI
-72 NIDGSITIEDNGR
+72 NIDQSIMIEDNGR

-138 LTADIKR
+138 LSVDVKR
-145 NGKLYRVEYVNGGQ
+145 NGKLYRLEYVNGGQ
-159 LKSDLHVI
+159 LKSDVHVV
-167 GKKVTGTG
+167 GKKIEGTG
-175 TTVVFKPDPLIF
+175 TTVVFKPDPIIF
-187 KETTVFKYDS
+187 KETIVFKYDS

-208 NNGLTIL
+208 NDGLTIIL
-215 LTDLRG
+215 HDLRG

-226 TFSPKNGIIGFID
+226 TFSPKNGIIGFIE
-239 HLIKLSSVS
+239 HLIKQASVS

-255 YFQGEKDDV
+255 YFKGEKEAV
-264 LVECAIQYN
+264 IVECAIQYN
-273 DGDDESLHSYV
+273 DGDDEALHSYV

-295 ESGFRTALTKVFN
+295 ESGFRTALTRVFN
-308 NYGRKNNLF
+308 SYARKNNLF
-317 KKDESLIGDDLKD
+317 KKDETLIGDDLKD

-374 EQNSSVAKDVIN
+374 EQNAAIAKDIIN
-386 RALTTCLIR
+386 RTLTTCLLR

-405 KKARDAEVKALS
+405 KKTREAEVKALS

-457 PLRGKVINTYRAKID
+457 PLRGKVINTFRAKMD

-537 RVYIAQSPLYK
+537 RVYIAQSPLFK
-548 VEKERGKIIRYA
+548 VEKERGKLIRYA
-560 FNDNELK
+560 FNEEELK

-598 NPANRRMIQVTI
+598 NPTNRRMIQVTI

>member
-1 LFKELNWSLS
+1 LS
-11 ETQYNAES
+11 ATQYNAES

-28 IRKRPGMYI
+28 VRKRPGMYI

-49 YEIIDNAIDEAGA
+49 YEIIDNAIDEAGS
-62 GFCDQIAVII
+62 GFCDHIAVTI
-72 NIDGSITIEDNGR
+72 NLDGSITIEDNGR
-85 GIPIDIHSVKKIA
+85 GIPVDIHSVKKIA

-138 LTADIKR
+138 LTIDIKR
-145 NGKLYRVEYVNGGQ
+145 GGKLYRVEYVNGGQ
-159 LKSDLHVI
+159 LKSDVHVV
-167 GKKVTGTG
+167 GKKITGTG
-175 TTVVFKPDPLIF
+175 TSVVFKPDSLIF

-239 HLIKLSSVS
+239 HLIKSSSVS

-255 YFQGEKDDV
+255 YFKGEKDDV
-264 LVECAIQYN
+264 IVECAIQYN

-560 FNDNELK
+560 FNDHELK